1 MPISDELVE
10 LACAAEQASGP
21 CRWPEEWIPELAEE
35 YRAGMRLFLSSIVP
49 FIEAAAL
56 EEAARIAE
64 SHAAGRGSDP
74 CADQAMLIAACIR
87 NRMDEVST
95 PTRLMGWF

>member
-21 CRWPEEWIPELAEE
+21 CRWPDEWIPELADE

-56 EEAARIAE
+56 EEAARIAR
-64 SHAAGRGSDP
+64 AMPRGR
-74 CADQAMLIAACIR
+74 ARILA
-87 NRMDEVST
+87 
-95 PTRLMGWF
+95 PTRRC